1 MKGMIMLLAH
11 LSKPREGKKKK
22 KSKTEAL
29 FSHSHQTKSAT
40 E

>member
-11 LSKPREGKKKK
+11 LSKPREGEKK